1 MKTQIRGAVVASPR
15 VPMALRLLRKP
26 SAIRS
31 FHLES
36 DQIPFHESAHKTKGG
51 QEEFAAG
58 AAIQSCGQ

>member
-1 MKTQIRGAVVASPR
+1 MASPR